1 MLSLPCNIGF
11 NVDSV
16 YYTEDEFN
24 EKIVSK
30 LQAASTFS
38 ISHFNARS
46 MSANFNKLKSV
57 LSSFDFT
64 FDVIAVS
71 ETWLNNDDL
80 DSFHVDDYDD
90 IHTCRPNRGGG
101 GVALYVNR
109 LLQSKPLPL
118 LSKCIRNC
126 AEVIIPNGKN
136 IVVASVY
143 RAPNTDLSMLNDHIE
158 YIFYQM

>member
-1 MLSLPCNIGF
+1 MLI
-11 NVDSV
+11 V
-16 YYTEDEFN
+16 YTEDEFN
-24 EKIVSK
+24 DTIVTK
-30 LQAASTFS
+30 VQAASTFS
-38 ISHFNARS
+38 IIHFNARS

-80 DSFHVDDYDD
+80 DSFHMDDYAD

-109 LLQSKPLPL
+109 LLQSKLYH
-118 LSKCIRNC
+118 SC
-126 AEVIIPNGKN
+126 
-136 IVVASVY
+136 
-143 RAPNTDLSMLNDHIE
+143 LNV
-158 YIFYQM
+158 FLTVLKLFVPKL